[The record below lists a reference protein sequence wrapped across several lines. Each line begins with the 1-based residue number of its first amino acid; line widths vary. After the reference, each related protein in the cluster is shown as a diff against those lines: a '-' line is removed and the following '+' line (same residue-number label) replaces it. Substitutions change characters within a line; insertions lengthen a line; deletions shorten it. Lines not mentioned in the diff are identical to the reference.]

1 MTTSDSDEKA
11 RKWKFLPQPI
21 VLPDRHM
28 IQVIPPVRLTMAIT
42 LAHVQQHAG
51 QQRRRAAAAA
61 AVSRRPLEAPAAAEG
76 PINLVRRRL
85 HSRRPQ
91 SEMSRRSQVV
101 VLRGQGNEIGI
112 LGVTAARLLSPISF
126 SWVGS
131 IPASVI
137 DGGE

>member
-51 QQRRRAAAAA
+51 QQRQRRAAAAA
-61 AVSRRPLEAPAAAEG
+61 AVSRRPLEAPAAEG

>member
-1 MTTSDSDEKA
+1 MEI
-11 RKWKFLPQPI
+11 PQPI

-28 IQVIPPVRLTMAIT
+28 IQVKPPVRLTMAIT

-51 QQRRRAAAAA
+51 QQRQRRAAAPA
-61 AVSRRPLEAPAAAEG
+61 AVSHRPLEAPAAAEG
-76 PINLVRRRL
+76 PINLVRVRRL

-131 IPASVI
+131 SVI
-137 DGGE
+137 DTP

>member
-1 MTTSDSDEKA
+1 MEI
-11 RKWKFLPQPI
+11 PQPI

-28 IQVIPPVRLTMAIT
+28 IQVKPPVRLTMAIT

-51 QQRRRAAAAA
+51 QQRQRRAATAP
-61 AVSRRPLEAPAAAEG
+61 AVSRRPLEAPAAAAEG
-76 PINLVRRRL
+76 PINLVRLLRL

-126 SWVGS
+126 SR
-131 IPASVI
+131 ASVI
-137 DGGE
+137 DTP